1 MMKNIFK
8 IIAVLIL
15 GAMGGALFQALV
27 LPGLIN
33 HSYFGNL
40 SFIKNLK
47 REVIVNPVEKI
58 IIEENTALEDAFEK
72 VEKSVVGLDNGS
84 GLIITSDGLIVTFA
98 DLLSKTENY
107 LFLEKEKVEF
117 EILRK
122 DLKQNL
128 ALVKINRD
136 DLTVCSFADLAELKM
151 GQKVFLTGIIIEN
164 KIPKK
169 IINEGIIK
177 ILDENA
183 IRTNIFEKSTLQG
196 SSLFNI
202 KGEVLG
208 LNTIDSQGK
217 ITAVPITEIRKFAGF

>member
-1 MMKNIFK
+1 MKNIFK

-15 GAMGGALFQALV
+15 GAIGGALFQAFA
-27 LPGLIN
+27 LPYLIN
-33 HSYFGNL
+33 HPYFGNL
-40 SFIKNLK
+40 SFIQSLK
-47 REVIVNPVEKI
+47 REVIMNPVEEI
-58 IIEENTALEDAFEK
+58 IIQENTALVDVFEK
-72 VEKSVVGLDNGS
+72 VEKAVVGINNGS
-84 GLIITSDGLIVTFA
+84 GFIITSDGLIVTLA
-98 DLLSKTENY
+98 DLLPKTENY
-107 LFLEKEKVEF
+107 LFLEREKIEF

-128 ALVKINRD
+128 ALIKINRN
-136 DLTVCSFADLAELKM
+136 DLTVCRFADLAELKM
-151 GQKVFLTGIIIEN
+151 GQRVFLVGMIIEN

-169 IINEGIIK
+169 IINEGIVK

-217 ITAVPITEIRKFAGF
+217 ITAIPITEIRKFAGF

>member
-1 MMKNIFK
+1 MKNIFK

-15 GAMGGALFQALV
+15 GAIGGALFQAFV
-27 LPGLIN
+27 LPYLIN
-33 HSYFGNL
+33 HPYFSNL
-40 SFIKNLK
+40 SFIKSLK
-47 REVIVNPVEKI
+47 REVIVNPVEEI
-58 IIEENTALEDAFEK
+58 IIQENTALIDVFEK
-72 VEKSVVGLDNGS
+72 VEKAVVGLNDGS
-84 GLIITSDGLIVTFA
+84 GLIITSDGLIVTLA
-98 DLLSKTENY
+98 DLLPKTEND

-122 DLKQNL
+122 DVKQNL
-128 ALVKINRD
+128 ALIKINRN
-136 DLTVCSFADLAELKM
+136 DLPVCRFADLAELKM
-151 GQKVFLTGIIIEN
+151 GQRVFLVGMIIEN

-177 ILDENA
+177 ILDEDA
-183 IRTNIFEKSTLQG
+183 LRTNIFEKSTLQG

-217 ITAVPITEIRKFAGF
+217 VTAIPITEIRKFAGF